1 MPDSEPTT
9 GGLSDTVRRLGDTVL
24 GLLQNRLQL
33 FSVEL
38 QEEKHRWMRL
48 GVWFGAVVA
57 LCTVA
62 LAMLVLTLAVVA
74 WQLGQ
79 IVGLIGLSLILLA
92 AAGIAYWQFHKR
104 FKQGPAPFSATL
116 DEFKKDREWLRGQK
130 MSEHGAP
137 K

>member
-1 MPDSEPTT
+1 
-9 GGLSDTVRRLGDTVL
+9 
-24 GLLQNRLQL
+24 
-33 FSVEL
+33 
-38 QEEKHRWMRL
+38 MRL

-130 MSEHGAP
+130 NERARCSEVIYEQRIWEFKDTG
-137 K
+137 